1 VTFAPPPAGRA
12 ENHDSCRASV
22 RRKKMVAASRL
33 KEEGSLMQY
42 DLARITVRP
51 AAAATALPL
60 LGAWLEKTPSK
71 GRLLACWTS
80 EIGALNDILL
90 LRGYD
95 DADTLA
101 AERDAVLRGGDLY
114 GLGDLVVA
122 VEADTWVP
130 FPFTAPV
137 APGEVG
143 PIFEVRTY
151 LLRPGGLPATI
162 EGWEKA
168 LPARLALSPLVTA
181 MYSVSGAMPR
191 FCHVWPYRSLEERQ
205 RIRAR
210 AVETGVWPPPGGAGR
225 LLAQKTEIFLP
236 ARFSPLR

>member
-1 VTFAPPPAGRA
+1 MPGVRPAQEDARREPPEGRGEPHA
-12 ENHDSCRASV
+12 VRSREDHGASGRSRDSA
-22 RRKKMVAASRL
+22 AASRRL
-33 KEEGSLMQY
+33 PRE
-42 DLARITVRP
+42 D
-51 AAAATALPL
+51 AL
-60 LGAWLEKTPSK
+60 ERTPP
-71 GRLLACWTS
+71 RLLDERDQSAD
-80 EIGALNDILL
+80 DILL